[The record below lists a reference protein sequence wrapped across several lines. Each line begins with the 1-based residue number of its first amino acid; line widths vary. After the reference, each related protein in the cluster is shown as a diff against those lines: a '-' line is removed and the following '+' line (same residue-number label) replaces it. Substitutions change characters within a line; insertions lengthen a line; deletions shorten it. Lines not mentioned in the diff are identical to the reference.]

1 MRQYESAATG
11 FAGAG
16 AMTGVGP
23 DTPPPIK
30 SGSEG
35 QGGRA
40 PLELGQA
47 FGPRYHIIRLL
58 GAGGMGAVY
67 QAWDTELGVAVAIK
81 VIRPEAMSDATI
93 AADIE
98 RRFKRE
104 LLLARQVTHKNVVRI
119 HDIGQIDGIKYIT
132 MSYVDGTDLTT
143 AVRAEGRLATPKVL
157 QIARSVASGLAAA
170 HAVGVVHRDL
180 KPANIMLQADGTALI
195 MDFGIARS
203 TGDPAAPAP
212 HGPRPQLSPLRGA
225 ARIDATMAGV
235 IVGTVEYMAP
245 EQARG
250 EAVDQRADVYS
261 FGLILYDLLAGR
273 SRVHPDGSIT
283 ELQARMAQAPPAVKT
298 IVPDVPEAL
307 NRLVMRCVEPDPA
320 ARFQSAADVLKEL
333 DRLDENGKVIPIAR
347 RVTKRMIAATAVV
360 VIALLAGTYF
370 VTRKAVEPAKEHEP
384 VTVVI
389 ADFQNRTGDASFDRA
404 LEPTLRR
411 ALEGAGFISA
421 YDRNRIATL
430 GVRPPEKLDEEAARQ
445 VAANQGLGVVLSG
458 SVDRRGSGYEV
469 TIKAAETVTGK
480 VVASD
485 SSRASNKEQV
495 LEAATKLAIS
505 VRTALGDETSDSAQ
519 LFAMR
524 SVSTTS
530 LEVYRHYAA
539 AIEAQSDGKLDQAV
553 QNYQKTVDLDPNFGL
568 GYQGLAL
575 LARNLGRLE
584 EASKYSD
591 EALKRVDGMTERER
605 FAVRATYYM
614 TTGDFH
620 QCATEYGEMIKQ
632 FAADPV
638 SHNNR
643 AHCLS
648 KLRNM
653 REATD
658 QMRQGVQI
666 LPKRLG
672 FRANLALFADY
683 SGDFQAAEREVKA
696 LQEPTDNAVLA
707 LAFAQLG
714 QGLPQDALETYKKLG
729 TMSARGASWAA
740 SGTADVA
747 LYEGRFTDA
756 VRTFDQGVAADL
768 AAKNTDKAARKL
780 TSLAYVH
787 LLKGQKAAAIAAADK
802 ALDISNAVPIRFLA
816 ARMLVE
822 AGEIAKARTIAE
834 GLSSEL
840 PAEPQAYGKIIEGE
854 IALKSGDLRQAVKI
868 LTDAGGILDTWVGHF
883 DLGRAYLELQAFT
896 QADSE
901 FGRCLTNRGEAL
913 SLLVD
918 EEPTFGY
925 FPSVYYYLG
934 LVREGMKSSTSAD
947 SYREY
952 LKIRG
957 KSTEDSLVKDV
968 RKRLGN

>member
-1 MRQYESAATG
+1 M
-11 FAGAG
+11 
-16 AMTGVGP
+16 
-23 DTPPPIK
+23 PP
-30 SGSEG
+30 
-35 QGGRA
+35 
-40 PLELGQA
+40 
-47 FGPRYHIIRLL
+47 
-58 GAGGMGAVY
+58 
-67 QAWDTELGVAVAIK
+67 
-81 VIRPEAMSDATI
+81 
-93 AADIE
+93 
-98 RRFKRE
+98 
-104 LLLARQVTHKNVVRI
+104 
-119 HDIGQIDGIKYIT
+119 
-132 MSYVDGTDLTT
+132 
-143 AVRAEGRLATPKVL
+143 
-157 QIARSVASGLAAA
+157 
-170 HAVGVVHRDL
+170 
-180 KPANIMLQADGTALI
+180 
-195 MDFGIARS
+195 
-203 TGDPAAPAP
+203 
-212 HGPRPQLSPLRGA
+212 
-225 ARIDATMAGV
+225 
-235 IVGTVEYMAP
+235 
-245 EQARG
+245 
-250 EAVDQRADVYS
+250 
-261 FGLILYDLLAGR
+261 
-273 SRVHPDGSIT
+273 
-283 ELQARMAQAPPAVKT
+283 
-298 IVPDVPEAL
+298 
-307 NRLVMRCVEPDPA
+307 
-320 ARFQSAADVLKEL
+320 
-333 DRLDENGKVIPIAR
+333 
-347 RVTKRMIAATAVV
+347 
-360 VIALLAGTYF
+360 
-370 VTRKAVEPAKEHEP
+370 KEHDP

-430 GVRPPEKLDEEAARQ
+430 GVRPPEQLDEAAARQ
-445 VAANQGLGVVLSG
+445 IAANQGLGVVLSG

-495 LEAATKLAIS
+495 LEAATKLATS

-768 AAKNTDKAARKL
+768 AAKNPDKAARKL

-802 ALDISNAVPIRFLA
+802 ALRDQQCRSDSVPGRTH
-816 ARMLVE
+816 AR
-822 AGEIAKARTIAE
+822 R
-834 GLSSEL
+834 S
-840 PAEPQAYGKIIEGE
+840 
-854 IALKSGDLRQAVKI
+854 R
-868 LTDAGGILDTWVGHF
+868 
-883 DLGRAYLELQAFT
+883 
-896 QADSE
+896 
-901 FGRCLTNRGEAL
+901 
-913 SLLVD
+913 
-918 EEPTFGY
+918 
-925 FPSVYYYLG
+925 
-934 LVREGMKSSTSAD
+934 
-947 SYREY
+947 
-952 LKIRG
+952 
-957 KSTEDSLVKDV
+957 
-968 RKRLGN
+968 